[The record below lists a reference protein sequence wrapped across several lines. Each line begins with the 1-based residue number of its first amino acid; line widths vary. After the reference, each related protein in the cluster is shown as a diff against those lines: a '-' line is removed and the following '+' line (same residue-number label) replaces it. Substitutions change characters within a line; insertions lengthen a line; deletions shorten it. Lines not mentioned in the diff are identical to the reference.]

1 MNEASAVQNA
11 SRCPRNYCL
20 QPESGQTGQQVAA
33 KRDACFNAEG
43 MEKCEQSAHLCLRLL
58 QTREE
63 TETDQR
69 LHAPPCAYNCDLLP
83 PINFIRNVGVVY
95 LKISNILTY
104 YTLEISLS
112 QFRW

>member
-1 MNEASAVQNA
+1 MRQVRFRMHQNVQETIVSDQN
-11 SRCPRNYCL
+11 P
-20 QPESGQTGQQVAA
+20 A
-33 KRDACFNAEG
+33 KLVNKCKGDACFNAEG

-58 QTREE
+58 QTRKE

-95 LKISNILTY
+95 LKIRNILTY
-104 YTLEISLS
+104 YTLEINLS
-112 QFRW
+112 PFR